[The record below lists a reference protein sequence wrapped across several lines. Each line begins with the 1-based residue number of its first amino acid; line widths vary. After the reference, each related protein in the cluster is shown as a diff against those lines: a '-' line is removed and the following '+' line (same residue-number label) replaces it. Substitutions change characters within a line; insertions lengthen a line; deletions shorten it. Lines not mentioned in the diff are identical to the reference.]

1 MDDSMSTHQTNSKN
15 AKNSKK
21 KKRAAAILAA
31 GVIGLATAGGAY
43 AYWTSLGGGTGT
55 ASAKAGST
63 SALQVTGNVANA
75 MFPGDTE
82 QTVTAT
88 VKNVGTENYKPQA
101 VKAYVTTNKTGCDGS
116 DFLLNGAAAPTT
128 SDAATDITLT
138 SVDLAPGATTTG
150 TFTMQFNN
158 KLDTNQ
164 NACKGASV
172 TITYV
177 AS

>member
-1 MDDSMSTHQTNSKN
+1 MDTSMSTHKTNSKN

-21 KKRAAAILAA
+21 KRSAALLAA

-164 NACKGASV
+164 NACKGATV

>member
-1 MDDSMSTHQTNSKN
+1 MDDSMSTHKTNSKN

-21 KKRAAAILAA
+21 KRSAALLAA

-55 ASAKAGST
+55 ASTKAGST
-63 SALQVTGNVANA
+63 SALVVTGNVPNA
-75 MFPGDTE
+75 MYPGDTA

-88 VKNVGTENYKPQA
+88 VKNVGTENYRPQA
-101 VKAYVTTNKTGCDGS
+101 VKAYITIDKSGCIGS
-116 DFLLNGAAAPTT
+116 DYLLNGAVAPTT
-128 SDAATDITLT
+128 SDTATAITLN

-150 TFTMQFNN
+150 SFTMQFNN

-164 NACKGASV
+164 DACKGAAV

>member
-1 MDDSMSTHQTNSKN
+1 MDDSMSTLQTNSKN

-21 KKRAAAILAA
+21 KKRAAALLAA

-55 ASAKAGST
+55 ATTKAGST
-63 SALQVTGNVANA
+63 SALLVTGNATKA
-75 MFPGDTE
+75 MYPGDTA

-88 VKNVGTENYKPQA
+88 VTNSGTENYTVKT
-101 VKAYVTTNKTGCDGS
+101 VKAYITTNKTGCDGS
-116 DFLLNGAAAPTT
+116 DYLLNGVPAPITADT
-128 SDAATDITLT
+128 AATIAVT
-138 SVDLAPGATTTG
+138 SVDLAPAATTTG
-150 TFTMQFNN
+150 SFTMQFNN
-158 KLDTNQ
+158 KATTDQ
-164 NACKGASV
+164 EACKGAAV

>member
-1 MDDSMSTHQTNSKN
+1 MDTSMSTHKTNPKN

-21 KKRAAAILAA
+21 KRSAALLAA

-43 AYWTSLGGGTGT
+43 AYWTSTGSGTGT
-55 ASAKAGST
+55 ATTAAGT
-63 SALQVTGNVANA
+63 ANALVVSGNVASA
-75 MFPGDTE
+75 MFPGDSP

-88 VKNVGTENYKPQA
+88 VKNSGSESYKLQGL
-101 VKAYVTTNKTGCDGS
+101 KAYVTTGTTDCDGT
-116 DFLLNGAAAPTT
+116 DYKLNGAPAPTT
-128 SDAATDITLT
+128 EATAVSITVT
-138 SVDLAPGATTTG
+138 PIDLAPSATTTA

-158 KLDTNQ
+158 KTTNQ
-164 NACKGASV
+164 DACKGAAV